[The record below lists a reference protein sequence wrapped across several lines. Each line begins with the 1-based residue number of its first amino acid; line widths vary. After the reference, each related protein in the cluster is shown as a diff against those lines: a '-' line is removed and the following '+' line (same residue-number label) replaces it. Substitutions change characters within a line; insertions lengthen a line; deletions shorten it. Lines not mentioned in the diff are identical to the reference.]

1 MILANTENTPAA
13 WSERAA
19 TPDPWSAC
27 GWTQD
32 GQADRFD
39 AVLDELDPQP
49 GDRLLDWG
57 CGTGVLAD
65 LVAPSVEYVGFDSAV
80 GMVERARRD
89 HPDRRFQTFAPTGN
103 FDLVA
108 CVGPFNL
115 PGHWSKQMTWY
126 TLRRLF
132 EQTLWA
138 AERGRK
144 ARLVA
149 SVYAGSDPRCLSYT
163 IEECDR
169 FAKGQGFRAF
179 ADKWRHNDILIVLE
193 R

>member
-1 MILANTENTPAA
+1 MILTNTENTPEA

-19 TPDPWSAC
+19 HPEPWTAC

-32 GQADRFD
+32 GQQDRLE

-57 CGTGVLAD
+57 CGTGQLSA
-65 LVAPSVEYVGFDSAV
+65 LVAPTVRYVGFDSAV

-89 HPDRRFQTFAPTGN
+89 HPGRSFQHWEPRGE

-115 PGHWSKQMTWY
+115 PAPTWSGKDLTWY

-132 EQTLWA
+132 DRT
-138 AERGRK
+138 K
-144 ARLVA
+144 HRLVA
-149 SVYAGSDPRCLSYT
+149 SLYSGRDESCLSYT
-163 IEECDR
+163 LEECDR
-169 FAKGQGFRAF
+169 FAKGQGFRAW
-179 ADKWRHNDILIVLE
+179 ADKWRHNDILVVLE

>member
-1 MILANTENTPAA
+1 MILTSTENTPTA

-19 TPDPWSAC
+19 TPEPWSAC
-27 GWTQD
+27 GWTFD

-57 CGTGVLAD
+57 CGTGGLSD
-65 LVAPSVEYVGFDSAV
+65 LVAPGVNYTGFDSAM

-89 HPDRRFQTFAPTGN
+89 HPGRRFQDWEPRGD

-108 CVGPFNL
+108 AVGPFNL
-115 PGHWSKQMTWY
+115 PDHWSKEMTWY

-132 EQTLWA
+132 DRTD
-138 AERGRK
+138 R
-144 ARLVA
+144 RLVA
-149 SVYAGSDPRCLSYT
+149 SLYAGSDPSCLSYT
-163 IEECDR
+163 LEESDR
-169 FAKGQGFRAF
+169 FDKGQGFRAF
-179 ADKWRHNDILIVLE
+179 ADKWRHNDILVVLE